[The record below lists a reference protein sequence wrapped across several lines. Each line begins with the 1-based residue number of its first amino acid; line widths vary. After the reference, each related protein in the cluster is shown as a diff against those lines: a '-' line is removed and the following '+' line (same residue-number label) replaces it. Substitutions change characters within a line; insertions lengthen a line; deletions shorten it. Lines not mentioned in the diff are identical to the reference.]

1 MSNSVVYD
9 SSSGLICVTLV
20 GAIDKRIMDDLTM
33 QTLSLVQQHS
43 CFRVL
48 ADLRRASSAVSTIDL
63 FQRARETAQH
73 VSATNIPSS
82 YKRALVVGDNVED
95 PRFFETVSQN
105 REQQVRIFQDIKDAK
120 RWLME

>member
-9 SSSGLICVTLV
+9 PASGVIYVTLF
-20 GAIDKRIMDDLTM
+20 GAIDKSAMDDLTA
-33 QTLSLVQQHS
+33 QTLRLVQQHA
-43 CFRVL
+43 CYRVL

-73 VSATNIPSS
+73 VSSANIPSS
-82 YKRALVVGDNVED
+82 YKRALIVGENLED
-95 PRFFETVSQN
+95 PRFYETVSQN
-105 REQQVRIFQDIKDAK
+105 REQQVKVFRDVEEAK

>member
-1 MSNSVVYD
+1 MSNSIVYD
-9 SSSGLICVTLV
+9 PSSGLICVTLV
-20 GAIDKRIMDDLTM
+20 GAVDKQMMNDLTM
-33 QTLSLVQQHS
+33 QTLRLVQQHS

-48 ADLRRASSAVSTIDL
+48 ADLRQASSAVSTLDL

-105 REQQVRIFQDIKDAK
+105 REQQVRIFHDMEEAK

>member
-1 MSNSVVYD
+1 MSSSVVYD
-9 SSSGLICVTLV
+9 PSSGLILATVT
-20 GAIDKRIMDDLTM
+20 GAIDKRLMDDLTM
-33 QTLSLVQQHS
+33 QTLRLVQQHS

-48 ADLRRASSAVSTIDL
+48 ADIRQASSAVSTIDL

-73 VSATNIPSS
+73 VSDSNIPSS
-82 YKRALVVGDNVED
+82 YKRALVIGDNVED

-105 REQQVRIFQDIKDAK
+105 REQQVRIFHDMEEAK